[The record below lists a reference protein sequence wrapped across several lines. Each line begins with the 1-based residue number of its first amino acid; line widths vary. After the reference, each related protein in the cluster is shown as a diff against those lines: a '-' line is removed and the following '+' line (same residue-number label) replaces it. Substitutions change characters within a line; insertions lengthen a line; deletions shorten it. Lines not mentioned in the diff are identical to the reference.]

1 MKNNS
6 LHLKDCAYIG
16 ITFIFGFILQ
26 GSIPYA
32 GLTTLGQLVS
42 VIGYPIS
49 FLNEGGMTL
58 YAVNMGYPGSAP
70 MSTLLA
76 PSLVMVFFLACGL
89 AAQDAFNFTFLLWYL
104 LGYAGAYG
112 MARRSG
118 IEVGTSALLALLWM
132 SFPIVW
138 NSSGY
143 AHLHFGLV
151 VLPFLFH
158 LSIRCMDTAA
168 DGRLRSLWLYPV
180 ATLLA
185 VFTDGYA
192 FMFFAVGSSI
202 LLVHQ
207 AATRRD
213 SMAQFVKV
221 ILPLHAASFAAA
233 YAAFSVYIGK
243 SEYASAP
250 LDFFRG
256 WAVDLAFLVRPSQGV
271 HWFWDS
277 IGFSVPR
284 SGESLFGDASVWISS
299 FVLPIALVGAVVYWR
314 ARKEFALTGAMAI
327 VALFGLYMAM
337 GPSVKMDVTKAP
349 EMGAMMPAS
358 DTLISTGNAFLS
370 EKVPGFRSMRASYRW
385 IALCFLG
392 LWGIFLGYIAT
403 KGNKDSISGKII
415 IVVLIVLFVPDVG
428 RVIEKK
434 TNYYRQFLEM
444 KEDLV
449 PGLKNDLSKGEIVA
463 FLPWGN
469 DFIVNYLAAETG
481 VRAYNVGG
489 DKNVDTAAI
498 GWPQSLREL
507 SKRNLNYYYAA
518 RVLKFMVSSEVDAV
532 IIPYFDMLWAA
543 HNWPYPLRNLEELRL
558 VLHDLKG
565 LGYVDVVERD
575 YYSVVR
581 LKNNFSSAEGRKEL
595 FAHVSMTYC
604 LSPDCI
610 SKKKLDSATF
620 SQTGVLKDGLLATT
634 SKAGYLHFGPYLPLK
649 GGDYVLNVY
658 GSARLVKEAWADVVS
673 QKGRV
678 LHARFNIPPS
688 GQADGSL
695 LANQPV
701 HIAESVED
709 VEIRV
714 RVGAH
719 DQLVLSGYELLP
731 QIEKRP

>member
-1 MKNNS
+1 MKS
-6 LHLKDCAYIG
+6 RACLKGGMYIG
-16 ITFIFGFILQ
+16 ITFIFGLVLQ
-26 GSIPYA
+26 GSIPFT
-32 GLTTLGQLVS
+32 GLTTLGQLVA
-42 VIGYPIS
+42 VVGYPIS
-49 FLNEGGMTL
+49 FLNDGGTML
-58 YAVNMGYPGSAP
+58 YATNMGYPSLAS

-76 PSLVMVFFLACGL
+76 PALMMEVFLACRF

-104 LGYAGAYG
+104 LGYLGAYG

-118 IEVGTSALLALLWM
+118 IEVGNSALLALLWM
-132 SFPIVW
+132 SFPMVW

-143 AHLHFGLV
+143 SHLHFGMVL
-151 VLPFLFH
+151 LPFLFH
-158 LSIRCMDTAA
+158 LCIRCMDIAV

-207 AATRRD
+207 VATRRD
-213 SMAQFVKV
+213 SRAQFLKV

-233 YAAFSVYIGK
+233 YAAFAVYIGK
-243 SEYASAP
+243 SEYTSAP

-284 SGESLFGDASVWISS
+284 SGVSLFGDASVWISS
-299 FVLPIALVGAVVYWR
+299 FVLPMALVGAVVYWR
-314 ARKEFALTGAMAI
+314 ARKGFALAGAMAL

-349 EMGAMMPAS
+349 EMGVMMPAS
-358 DTLISTGNAFLS
+358 DALISTGNAFLS

-415 IVVLIVLFVPDVG
+415 IVVLIVLFVPDIG
-428 RVIEKK
+428 GVIEKK
-434 TNYYRQFLEM
+434 TDYYRQFLEM
-444 KEDLV
+444 KEDLI
-449 PGLKNDLSKGEIVA
+449 PGLNNDLSRGEIVA

-481 VRAYNVGG
+481 VKAYNVGG
-489 DKNVDTAAI
+489 DKNVDAVAI

-507 SKRNLNYYYAA
+507 SKRNLNSYYAA
-518 RVLKFMVSSEVDAV
+518 RVLKFMASSEVDAV

-543 HNWPYPLRNLEELRL
+543 HNWPYPLKNLEELRL
-558 VLHDLKG
+558 VLHDLKE

-581 LKNNFSSAEGRKEL
+581 LKNNFSAAEGRKEL
-595 FAHVSMTYC
+595 FAHISLKYC

-610 SKKKLDSATF
+610 RKKELDSATF
-620 SQTGVLKDGLLATT
+620 FQTGVLKDGRLTT
-634 SKAGYLHFGPYLPLK
+634 TGQAGYLHFGPYLPLK
-649 GGDYVLNVY
+649 GGNYFLNVY
-658 GSARLVKEAWADVVS
+658 GSAGLVKEAWADVVS

-678 LHARFNIPPS
+678 LHGRFSIPPS
-688 GQADGSL
+688 GRAAGSL

-714 RVGAH
+714 KVGAD
-719 DQLVLSGYELLP
+719 DQLVLSGYELFP
-731 QIEKRP
+731 QIEKRGP